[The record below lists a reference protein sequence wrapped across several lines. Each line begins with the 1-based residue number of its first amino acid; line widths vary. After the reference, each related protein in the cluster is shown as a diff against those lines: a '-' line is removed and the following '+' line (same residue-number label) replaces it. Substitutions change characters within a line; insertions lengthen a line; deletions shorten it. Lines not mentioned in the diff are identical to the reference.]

1 MSISSKFFGS
11 VETSFDTFTGAVKGA
26 ASTIGKVNGIAGE
39 QIDRLAKA
47 SHESCANADFYRA
60 ENREGIRY
68 EISMEAKVRANAA
81 LDKLLAAK
89 QAEEEMRAKYAAA
102 GFDLDA
108 IKAEILAK

>member
-1 MSISSKFFGS
+1 MSISAKFFGT
-11 VETSFDTFTGAVKGA
+11 VETSLDTLTNGLKGA
-26 ASTIGKVNGIAGE
+26 ASTLGKVNGIAGE

-47 SHESCANADFYRA
+47 SHESCANADFTRE

-68 EISMEAKVRANAA
+68 EISAEAKARAVAA

-89 QAEEEMRAKYAAA
+89 QAEAEMRAKFAAA

-108 IKAEILAK
+108 IKAEILSK